1 MTELD
6 RLIPLEGAFNLR
18 DLGGYEANDG
28 RTVQWRRLFR
38 ADGMHRLRETDRNV
52 LRSFGLRTVIDLR
65 TDNELADGRF
75 PEELAVAWHHLSVI
89 DVLWNRHEAPTGP
102 DGFAEFLYDRYREM
116 LDMGGPHF
124 AEAIRRLAAPD
135 ALPALFHC
143 AAGKDRTGLLAALV
157 LSSLGV
163 ADDDVVADYALSQ
176 DATLRLVTW
185 AASESP
191 ELAARIDAIP
201 AAHLAAEPEA
211 MRRVL
216 AWIRETYGSTPD
228 YLEALGV
235 SPGTIGGLGSG
246 LLTAEAGPS
255 R

>member
-18 DLGGYEANDG
+18 DLGGYGTADG

-38 ADGMHRLRETDRNV
+38 ADGMHRLSEADRAV
-52 LRSFGLRTVIDLR
+52 LRGFGLRTVIDLR
-65 TDNELADGRF
+65 TENEVADGRF
-75 PEELAVAWHHLSVI
+75 PEELALAWHHLSVV
-89 DVLWNRHEAPTGP
+89 DVLWDQVEAPTGP
-102 DGFAEFLYDRYREM
+102 ETFAAFLYERYREM

-124 AEAIRRLAAPD
+124 AEAYRRLAAPG
-135 ALPALFHC
+135 ALPGLFHC

-176 DATLRLVTW
+176 DATHRLVTW
-185 AASESP
+185 AAQESP
-191 ELAARIDAIP
+191 ELAARIDAVP

-216 AWIRETYGSTPD
+216 AWVSESYGSTPA
-228 YLEALGV
+228 YLAALGV
-235 SPGTIGGLGSG
+235 SSDAIDALAAA
-246 LLTAEAGPS
+246 LLTA
-255 R
+255 

>member
-18 DLGGYEANDG
+18 DLGGYGTADG
-28 RTVQWRRLFR
+28 RSVQWRRLFR
-38 ADGMHRLRETDRNV
+38 ADGMHRLSDADREV
-52 LRSFGLRTVIDLR
+52 LRGFGLRTVIDLR
-65 TDNELADGRF
+65 TANEVADGRF
-75 PEELAVAWHHLSVI
+75 PEELALAWHHLSVV
-89 DVLWNRHEAPTGP
+89 DVLWDRQESPAGP
-102 DGFAEFLYDRYREM
+102 DGFAEFLYERYREM

-163 ADDDVVADYALSQ
+163 ADEDVVADYALSQ
-176 DATLRLVTW
+176 EATQRLVAW

-191 ELAARIDAIP
+191 DIAARIDAVP

-216 AWIRETYGSTPD
+216 AWIRETYGSTPA

-235 SPGTIGGLGSG
+235 RAETLEALASA
-246 LLTAEAGPS
+246 LLTA
-255 R
+255 

>member
-18 DLGGYEANDG
+18 DLGGYETADG

-38 ADGMHRLRETDRNV
+38 ADGMHRLSEADREV
-52 LRSFGLRTVIDLR
+52 LLRFGLRTVIDLR
-65 TDNELADGRF
+65 TEREVADGRF
-75 PEELAVAWHHLSVI
+75 PEDLALAWHHLSII
-89 DVLWNRHEAPTGP
+89 DVLWDRQEAPTGP
-102 DGFAEFLYDRYREM
+102 EGFAEFLYNRYREM

-124 AEAIRRLAAPD
+124 AEAIRRLAAPE

-163 ADDDVVADYALSQ
+163 GDEDVIDDYALSHE
-176 DATLRLVTW
+176 ATQRLVTW

-191 ELAARIDAIP
+191 DLAARMDEVP

-216 AWIRETYGSTPD
+216 AWIRETYGSTPA

-235 SPGTIGGLGSG
+235 SRDAVDRLASS
-246 LLTAEAGPS
+246 LLTA
-255 R
+255 